1 MQAEFTRYIRRW
13 KVDRSTGY
21 EIMHRVM
28 STELAKNFSM
38 HGNGWVVGERQEA
51 FMLTRTYRAILNAL
65 TCCDDSVS
73 GQKVRSSIEAFL
85 RNKAYYPT
93 SPTSIGD
100 LDGGS
105 TRRKDKDED

>member
-1 MQAEFTRYIRRW
+1 MQAEFTRYIKRW
-13 KVDRSTGY
+13 KVDRSIGI
-21 EIMHRVM
+21 EILHKMISR
-28 STELAKNFSM
+28 ELAKNFSM
-38 HGNGWVVGERQEA
+38 HGNRWVVGERQA
-51 FMLTRTYRAILNAL
+51 FKLTRTYRAILNAL